1 MNIDRMEASAASTA
15 RTEPGVA
22 RDGSADLLRAVL
34 VVYVVG
40 YLHLGGYIGSGD
52 LHVHWST
59 VAVTNVVL
67 GTFTF
72 LSGYMLGIWV
82 GPFDIRGLTRFYK
95 RRFLRIY
102 PLYLLALGAFVMVWL
117 TDPLSALKAALGLS
131 MFLPPAPMTLWYVA
145 MIVVCY
151 ALAPLLVMPAV
162 GRAVTYWAL
171 AWSLMLAYGFVV
183 VEMDHRILTQFA
195 AFAGGVMCRR
205 LGWRERCRHRTLPLA
220 SSFAL
225 TLLAAVMSLGY
236 PMLGAVVAVPS
247 VVLGPLLLMVF
258 ADRSR
263 FAGEPGA
270 LVRSLAYVS
279 FSAYLFH
286 RVFFELLKRVIWPAD
301 PLLQLVVL
309 IVLGLPLIWVGSAV
323 LQWSYD
329 RLLLLWRIR

>member
-1 MNIDRMEASAASTA
+1 MSIDRLATPSPPTASSGPA
-15 RTEPGVA
+15 VA

-40 YLHLGGYIGSGD
+40 YLHLGGYIGSGE

-72 LSGYMLGIWV
+72 LSGYMLGVWV
-82 GPFDIRGLTRFYK
+82 GPLDIRGLSRFYK

-102 PLYLLALGAFVMVWL
+102 PLYLLALGAFVIVWL

-162 GRAVTYWAL
+162 GRAVTYGVM
-171 AWSLMLAYGFVV
+171 AWGLMLAYGFVM

-205 LGWRERCRHRTLPLA
+205 LGWRERWRHRPWPLA

-225 TLLAAVMSLGY
+225 SMLAAVMSLGY
-236 PMLGAVVAVPS
+236 PMLGAVIAVPS
-247 VVLGPLLLMVF
+247 VVLGPLLLMVL

-286 RVFFELLKRVIWPAD
+286 RVFFELLKRVVWPAD
-301 PLLQLVVL
+301 LSLQLVVL
-309 IVLGLPLIWVGSAV
+309 VLLGLPLIWVGSAFI
-323 LQWSYD
+323 QWSYD